1 MPLIYYIAYVID
13 KETPWNFCSPPQEI
27 LKRLSLSFQKSLLH
41 YITSPFC
48 NLHVFEGGIHSW
60 VSISLWPLRQRRT
73 VAGASASRRSDDQ
86 RAGGAIV
93 SSARAMSKVS

>member
-1 MPLIYYIAYVID
+1 MYQVAS
-13 KETPWNFCSPPQEI
+13 TP
-27 LKRLSLSFQKSLLH
+27 
-41 YITSPFC
+41 PFF

-93 SSARAMSKVS
+93 SSAAASGRMTARPATYGSLRDPQTRLPRLSTIHQAGLTASDVNTV